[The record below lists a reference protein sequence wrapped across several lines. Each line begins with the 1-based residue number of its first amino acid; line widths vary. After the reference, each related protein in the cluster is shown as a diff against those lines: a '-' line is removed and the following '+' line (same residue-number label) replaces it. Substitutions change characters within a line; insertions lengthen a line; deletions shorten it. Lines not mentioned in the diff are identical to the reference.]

1 MIGLKVSAR
10 LALAIMSVTAGAA
23 AHAAIVIT
31 EVDPFGNSASYG
43 GSTGGDWFELTNTG
57 TSAVS
62 IAGYTMTDNH
72 AASNT
77 ATPYAVGAT
86 ISIGNLSGS
95 RATFGPAV
103 LTLAGGATSLAAG
116 QSAVFIES
124 SSNAS
129 GSSTL
134 IGKFESA
141 WFGANVPANF
151 LVGTYN
157 DGGGSGT
164 LYGLGTD
171 SDMVN
176 IFNGSTSGAALMASV
191 AFGADTGTPVATFD
205 NALGLNDVTLTQKS
219 VAGVNGAFLSANGAE
234 IGSPGAVPLPPA
246 LILFSSGF
254 AALAAV
260 AGFGRRR
267 GAVLARG

>member
-1 MIGLKVSAR
+1 MIGFKLSAR
-10 LALAIMSVTAGAA
+10 LALALLSVTAGAA
-23 AHAAIVIT
+23 AQAAIVIT
-31 EVDPFGNSASYG
+31 EVDPYG
-43 GSTGGDWFELTNTG
+43 SSSSTTYGADWFELTNTG

-77 ATPYAVGAT
+77 TTPYAAGAT
-86 ISIGNLSGS
+86 LSIANLTSS
-95 RATFGPAV
+95 RATFGPAA

-124 SSNAS
+124 SANAAA
-129 GSSTL
+129 SSTL

-141 WFGANVPANF
+141 WFGANVPAN
-151 LVGTYN
+151 LLIGTYN
-157 DGGGSGT
+157 DGTGT

-205 NALGLNDVTLTQKS
+205 NALGLNDATLTQKS
-219 VAGVNGAFLSANGAE
+219 VAGVNGAFLSANGVE

-254 AALAAV
+254 AGLASV

-267 GAVLARG
+267 RAALLAHG